1 MILTNTIFHSED
13 EECEESVKGEKGDD
27 EEKEKVMEKLI
38 KSHSERN
45 KSLRSSQVAA
55 RKVGEAKGKA

>member
-1 MILTNTIFHSED
+1 VVLTNTIFHSED
-13 EECEESVKGEKGDD
+13 EECKESVKGEEGDD

-38 KSHSERN
+38 RSHSERN

-55 RKVGEAKGKA
+55 RKVGKAKGKA

>member
-1 MILTNTIFHSED
+1 
-13 EECEESVKGEKGDD
+13 VKGEEGDD

-38 KSHSERN
+38 RSHSERN

-55 RKVGEAKGKA
+55 RKVGKAKGKA